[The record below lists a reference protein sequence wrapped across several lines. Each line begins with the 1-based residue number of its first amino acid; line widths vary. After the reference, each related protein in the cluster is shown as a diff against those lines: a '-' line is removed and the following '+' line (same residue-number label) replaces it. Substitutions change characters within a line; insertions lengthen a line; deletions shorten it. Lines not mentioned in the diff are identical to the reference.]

1 MEKHSKNL
9 FAGKNIDTAHQNM
22 VMTYLS
28 HGVFALWRNWFLS
41 GCQMD
46 KDEMVRFSTQLVR
59 QDLDSIN

>member
-1 MEKHSKNL
+1 
-9 FAGKNIDTAHQNM
+9 M